1 MIELHQ
7 YCPEQQQWQIS
18 DFQALRYPLLTDTKI
33 WINLTAANQM
43 EQRQVLEFFRIHP
56 VIAEDFLRE
65 RHPPKMEFSDSFS
78 LLILRGFSGPD
89 FSDYPG
95 HSQISVLFNDQVIL
109 VKYHCPCLL
118 YTSDAADE

>member
-1 MIELHQ
+1 MADSAIFRRCVTL
-7 YCPEQQQWQIS
+7 CLQIRKS
-18 DFQALRYPLLTDTKI
+18 GS
-33 WINLTAANQM
+33 NLTAANQI

-56 VIAEDFLRE
+56 LIAEDFLRE

-95 HSQISVLFNDQVIL
+95 HSQISVLFNEQVIL
-109 VKYHCPCLL
+109 VKYHNQQDDSKIDLPF
-118 YTSDAADE
+118 SPWSV